1 MAEETINE
9 GVSLRSVYTFTFG
22 RNIYTIRLADI
33 KKATLL
39 EHVFSEREDDTE
51 KVVKTLYI
59 FSVVGNQIP
68 GIVDDNNKPI
78 YETVMEIK
86 AEESDYSALYNIYED
101 LVIKWDKFLIE
112 TSVK

>member
-1 MAEETINE
+1 MGETDQTLE
-9 GVSLRSVYTFTFG
+9 LKSVYTFTFG

-39 EHVFSEREDDTE
+39 EHVFSEREDDTD

-68 GIVDDNNKPI
+68 NIVDDNNKPI

-101 LVIKWDKFLIE
+101 LVSNWNKFLLSI
-112 TSVK
+112 SAK